1 MVSVAASDALPAE
14 FVVIQKELFSSFG
27 LHYRPVPR
35 IKCTVHPPTES
46 STLKLGC
53 LVGKCTARFQAP
65 ATAQIIRHAAS
76 TSKVSIRQIRSV
88 SSIAP
93 HLGIV
98 YFVYICYLFMFVFPI
113 IDLEL
118 GHCRSTRRT
127 NDRMARFIFHRS
139 FSPT

>member
-1 MVSVAASDALPAE
+1 MGQVVSVAASDALLEE

-76 TSKVSIRQIRSV
+76 MERQRVNELSARKFSALSLFAYQGAGQFCRFSSSVLLEEEIR
-88 SSIAP
+88 AC
-93 HLGIV
+93 G
-98 YFVYICYLFMFVFPI
+98 
-113 IDLEL
+113 
-118 GHCRSTRRT
+118 
-127 NDRMARFIFHRS
+127 
-139 FSPT
+139 